1 MLEDAGWF
9 PRHAGQYR
17 FQLIPPELVSSALN
31 MYYVRKQYLQY
42 DVSVQWM
49 VSKTLIE
56 KVDNVSRLTASYL
69 TR

>member
-1 MLEDAGWF
+1 
-9 PRHAGQYR
+9 
-17 FQLIPPELVSSALN
+17 